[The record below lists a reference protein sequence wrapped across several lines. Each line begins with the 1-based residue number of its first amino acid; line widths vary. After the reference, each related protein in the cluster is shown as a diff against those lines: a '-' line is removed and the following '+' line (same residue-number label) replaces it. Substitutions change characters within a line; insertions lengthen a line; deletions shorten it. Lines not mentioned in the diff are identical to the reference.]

1 MLHTH
6 EDNYPFP
13 VLTAGFSQEVYAGDE
28 GPDRQSSL
36 PNMPCTVTITLQSTI
51 ETPLTFRLIPRTIF
65 EILMPMVHPQQQH
78 SQEPMLQVRTC
89 DYTYT
94 V

>member
-65 EILMPMVHPQQQH
+65 ENIDADGPPPTATLTRANASSKNM
-78 SQEPMLQVRTC
+78 
-89 DYTYT
+89 
-94 V
+94 